1 LCRSYQANFI
11 APQCN
16 SRGAKWLDSIDA
28 IKRCSKNDFTR
39 HLTPR
44 MMHPIRHRNTTTV
57 SVMDPMIAV
66 GSAKALGLKAKPIYG
81 SELSRATRARDEAT
95 QRVANILV
103 HPTPNRG
110 TRHPQASYL
119 SLDWEVSFT
128 PLCGLSSS
136 HRGFLR
142 GLLRKEAR
150 NDLVQI

>member
-16 SRGAKWLDSIDA
+16 SRGAKWLDSIDV

-66 GSAKALGLKAKPIYG
+66 ESVKALGLKAKPIYG

-95 QRVANILV
+95 QRVANILA
-103 HPTPNRG
+103 HPTPN
-110 TRHPQASYL
+110 L